1 MKVSV
6 SPKTFVS
13 FIPID
18 STEIHLVRPV
28 RNSMISSILRKCNGL
43 KKISLSNSCFNRLPL
58 KAKKLLKGN
67 VIEFE
72 IDSRKGRALSIGLEK
87 VREIFELSKDGLP
100 LREIERITSVP
111 KSTVHYLLKYADRGK
126 IKKGNAILYL
136 K

>member
-1 MKVSV
+1 
-6 SPKTFVS
+6 
-13 FIPID
+13 
-18 STEIHLVRPV
+18 
-28 RNSMISSILRKCNGL
+28 MISSILRKCNGL

-58 KAKKLLKGN
+58 KAKKLLKGHG
-67 VIEFE
+67 IEFE

-87 VREIFELSKDGLP
+87 VREIFELSKKDRQS
-100 LREIERITSVP
+100 LREIERITGVP